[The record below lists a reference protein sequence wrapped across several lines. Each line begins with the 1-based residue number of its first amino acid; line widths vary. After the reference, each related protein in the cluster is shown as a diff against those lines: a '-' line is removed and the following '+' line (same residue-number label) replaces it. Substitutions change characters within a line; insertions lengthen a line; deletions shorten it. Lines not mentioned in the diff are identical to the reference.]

1 MGQLARQTVL
11 VIGASGFVGRRIV
24 RQLAATDWARP
35 IAASRRV
42 APAGSGETAAALRL
56 DATNPT
62 DLARALAGADAVISC
77 VAGSTRDILESGQ
90 ALIQAAAQ
98 RAAAPRV
105 VWLSSLAAY
114 GSATGDVDERTPLL
128 GDLGPYSAA
137 KAAIDRLAAQFPFIT
152 RLRPGIVYGPE
163 SPWWSDR
170 IARLLVARRLGDL
183 GEAGAGAC
191 NLVHVED
198 VAAAAIR
205 CLEVAAA
212 GGEAFNLGSPSPPSW
227 NEYFR
232 LYAQALGSSPVRR
245 VTRARLAFELRVAG
259 PALKVAEK
267 VFPRSQ
273 LFASRPAVRP
283 WLTTL
288 CRHDIRLSVAK
299 AERLLGIRWRP
310 LEAGLAETAKW
321 FLEGGRSP

>member
-1 MGQLARQTVL
+1 MTRQTVL
-11 VIGASGFVGRRIV
+11 VIGASGFIGRRIV
-24 RQLAATDWARP
+24 RQLAATRWARP
-35 IAASRRV
+35 IAASRRAAPDGDGESV
-42 APAGSGETAAALRL
+42 AAVRL
-56 DATNPT
+56 DATNSQ
-62 DLARALAGADAVISC
+62 DLTRALADADAVISC
-77 VAGSTRDILESGQ
+77 VAGDAPDILDSGR

-98 RAAAPRV
+98 RSPPSRL

-114 GSATGDVDERTPLL
+114 GSATGAVDERAPLL

-137 KAAIDRLAAQFPFIT
+137 KAAVDALAAQFPFIT

-183 GEAGAGAC
+183 GGAGAGTC

-205 CLEVAAA
+205 CLELPQA

-232 LYAQALGSSPVRR
+232 RYAQALGSSPVRR
-245 VTRARLAFELRVAG
+245 VTRTRLAFELRLAG
-259 PALKVAEK
+259 PALKAAEK
-267 VFPRSQ
+267 AFPRSQ
-273 LFASRPAVRP
+273 LLASWPAVRP

-288 CRHDIRLSVAK
+288 CRHDIRMSVAK
-299 AERLLGIRWRP
+299 AEQLLGMRWRP
-310 LEAGLAETAKW
+310 LEAGLAQTAKW
-321 FLEGGRSP
+321 FLEGGRSS